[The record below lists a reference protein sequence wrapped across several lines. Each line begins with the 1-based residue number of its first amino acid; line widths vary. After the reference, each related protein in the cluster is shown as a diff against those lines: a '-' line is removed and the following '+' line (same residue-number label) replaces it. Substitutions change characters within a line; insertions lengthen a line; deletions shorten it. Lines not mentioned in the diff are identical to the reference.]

1 MLDSPSP
8 HTSPTPSTSQPG
20 EAEAPSTPPAPR
32 PPLPSSTDEW
42 ALFLDVDGTLL
53 EIAPTP
59 ESVIVR
65 DDTIAI
71 LERVAHAAGGA
82 VALVSG
88 RPIRQLDQLFGPLSI
103 AAAGLHG
110 LEWRSAGGAFHDADV
125 APPDLAPVR
134 KTLEEFQDRHPGV
147 RVEDKGMTVA
157 LHYRLAPDCEAEA
170 KRFVGEVAR
179 DLGERF
185 HVLAGKMVLEIK
197 SIDAH
202 KEPFAGR
209 VPVFVG
215 DDVTDEEAF
224 DAVNRHGGYSIR
236 VGPLEDATTEARW
249 RLESVSQVH
258 SWLARVADAL
268 ESSET

>member
-1 MLDSPSP
+1 M
-8 HTSPTPSTSQPG
+8 
-20 EAEAPSTPPAPR
+20 
-32 PPLPSSTDEW
+32 
-42 ALFLDVDGTLL
+42 FLDVDGTLL

-59 ESVIVR
+59 ESVAVR
-65 DDTIAI
+65 GDTVEI
-71 LERVAHAAGGA
+71 LERLAHAAGGA

-88 RPIRQLDQLFGPLSI
+88 RPIRQLDQLFGPLTI

-110 LEWRSAGGAFHDADV
+110 LEWRSAAGTFHDAEG
-125 APPDLAPVR
+125 ATPDLAPVR
-134 KTLEEFQDRHPGV
+134 RTLEEFADRNPGV
-147 RVEDKGMTVA
+147 RIEDKGMTVA

-170 KRFVGEVAR
+170 KQFVNEIAR
-179 DLGERF
+179 QLGDRF

-202 KEPFAGR
+202 KGMVVERFLAEDPFAGR

-236 VGPLEDATTEARW
+236 VGPPEETRTQARW

-258 SWLARVADAL
+258 TWLARVANAL
-268 ESSET
+268 EQSETA

>member
-1 MLDSPSP
+1 MP
-8 HTSPTPSTSQPG
+8 
-20 EAEAPSTPPAPR
+20 
-32 PPLPSSTDEW
+32 DEW

-202 KEPFAGR
+202 KGMVVERFLAEEPFAGR

-236 VGPLEDATTEARW
+236 VGRMPWKAARPDDL
-249 RLESVSQVH
+249 RSN
-258 SWLARVADAL
+258 
-268 ESSET
+268 